1 MMAAK
6 RNANALTFKATMAQI
21 SVPATS
27 ANIGPG
33 FDCFGLALELRDR
46 YAAQVLDDET
56 FDVDV
61 TGEGANEV
69 KKDAKNLVIKS
80 MLRGFEHMGGKPRGI
95 ALRALNVIPH
105 GRGLGSSAS
114 AIVGGLALAR
124 SLVLTGEQ
132 YMSDD
137 DLITLATELEG
148 HPDNVAAAYYGG
160 ATIAWVEA
168 KINNDGSNTNIGKAV
183 GLKVDDRIKALLLV
197 PDNQLATA
205 KARKLLP
212 ESISH
217 QDAVLNSS
225 RTALLVHALA
235 ERPDLLFRAT
245 EDLLHQSYRAQAMPK
260 TIALVDKLRGAGLAA
275 VVSGAGPSVMVLYAG
290 SEDEIDQL
298 QSIAPG
304 FTARKLAIAKA
315 GVQ

>member
-1 MMAAK
+1 MATK
-6 RNANALTFKATMAQI
+6 RNASGLTFKATMAQI

-61 TGEGANEV
+61 TGEGADEV
-69 KKDAKNLVIKS
+69 KKDSKNLVIKS

-132 YMSDD
+132 YMSDE

-148 HPDNVAAAYYGG
+148 HPDNVAAAFYGG
-160 ATIAWVEA
+160 ATIAWLES
-168 KINNDGSNTNIGKAV
+168 KINHDGSNANIGKAV
-183 GLKVDDRIKALLLV
+183 SLKVDDRIKALLLV

-235 ERPDLLFRAT
+235 ERPDLLFTAT
-245 EDLLHQSYRAQAMPK
+245 QDLLHQSYRAQAMPK

-275 VVSGAGPSVMVLYAG
+275 VVSGAGPSAMVLYSG
-290 SEDEIDQL
+290 GEDEIDQL

-304 FTARKLAIAKA
+304 FNAMKLSIAKA

>member
-1 MMAAK
+1 MAAK
-6 RNANALTFKATMAQI
+6 RNASGITFKATMAQV
-21 SVPATS
+21 SVPASS

-33 FDCFGLALELRDR
+33 FDSFAIALEMRDR
-46 YAAQVLDDET
+46 YAAQILDDES

-61 TGEGANEV
+61 TGEGADQV
-69 KKDAKNLVIKS
+69 KKDAKNLIIKS
-80 MLRGFEHMGGKPRGI
+80 MMRGFEHMGGKPRGI

-132 YMSDD
+132 YMSDE

-148 HPDNVAAAYYGG
+148 HPDNVAAAFYGG
-160 ATIAWVEA
+160 ATIAWLES
-168 KINNDGSNTNIGKAV
+168 KINSEGDSSNVGRAV
-183 GLKVDDRIKALLLV
+183 SLKVDDRIKALLLV
-197 PDNQLATA
+197 PENQLSTA

-235 ERPDLLFRAT
+235 ERPDLLFTAT
-245 EDLLHQSYRAQAMPK
+245 EDLLHQKYREEAMPK
-260 TIALVDKLRGAGLAA
+260 SIALVEKLRGAGLAA
-275 VVSGAGPSVMVLYAG
+275 VVSGAGPSVMVLYSGA
-290 SEDEIDQL
+290 EDEIDQI
-298 QSIAPG
+298 QSVSPG
-304 FTARKLAIAKA
+304 FTAMKLAIAKT

>member
-1 MMAAK
+1 MASK
-6 RNANALTFKATMAQI
+6 RSNSGLTFKATLAQI
-21 SVPATS
+21 SVPASS

-33 FDCFGLALELRDR
+33 FDCFGIALELRDR

-61 TGEGANEV
+61 TGEGADEV

-80 MLRGFEHMGGKPRGI
+80 MLRGFEHMGAKPRGI

-132 YMSDD
+132 YMSDE

-148 HPDNVAAAYYGG
+148 HPDNVAAAFYGG
-160 ATIAWVEA
+160 ATLAWSESKTSSVGET
-168 KINNDGSNTNIGKAV
+168 KNIGRAV
-183 GLKVDDRIKALLLV
+183 SLRVDDRIKALLLV
-197 PDNQLATA
+197 PNNQLATA

-212 ESISH
+212 EIIPH

-235 ERPDLLFRAT
+235 ERPDLLFIAT
-245 EDLLHQSYRAQAMPK
+245 EDLLHQKYRAQAMPK
-260 TIALVDKLRGAGLAA
+260 TIALVEKLRGAGLAA
-275 VVSGAGPSVMVLYAG
+275 VVSGAGPSLMVLYSGA
-290 SEDEIDQL
+290 EDEIDQL
-298 QSIAPG
+298 ESVAPG
-304 FTARKLAIAKA
+304 FTAMKLAIAKTGA
-315 GVQ
+315 Q

>member
-1 MMAAK
+1 MAAK
-6 RNANALTFKATMAQI
+6 RNASGLTFKATMAQV
-21 SVPATS
+21 SVPASS

-33 FDCFGLALELRDR
+33 FDSFAIALEMRDR
-46 YAAQVLDDET
+46 YAAQILDDES

-61 TGEGANEV
+61 TGEGADQV
-69 KKDAKNLVIKS
+69 KKDAKNLIIKS
-80 MLRGFEHMGGKPRGI
+80 MMRGFEHMGGKPRGI

-132 YMSDD
+132 YMSDE

-148 HPDNVAAAYYGG
+148 HPDNVAAAFYGG
-160 ATIAWVEA
+160 ATIAWLES
-168 KINNDGSNTNIGKAV
+168 KINSEGKSSNIGRAV
-183 GLKVDDRIKALLLV
+183 SLKVDDRIKALLLV
-197 PDNQLATA
+197 PENQLSTA

-235 ERPDLLFRAT
+235 ERPDLLFTAT
-245 EDLLHQSYRAQAMPK
+245 EDLLHQKYREEAMPK
-260 TIALVDKLRGAGLAA
+260 SIALVEKLRGAGLAA
-275 VVSGAGPSVMVLYAG
+275 VVSGAGPSVMVLYSGA
-290 SEDEIDQL
+290 EDEIDQI
-298 QSIAPG
+298 QSVSPG
-304 FTARKLAIAKA
+304 FTAMKLAIAKT

>member
-1 MMAAK
+1 MAAK
-6 RNANALTFKATMAQI
+6 RNASGLTFKATMAQV
-21 SVPATS
+21 SVPASS

-33 FDCFGLALELRDR
+33 FDSFAIALEMRDR
-46 YAAQVLDDET
+46 YAAQILDDES

-61 TGEGANEV
+61 TGEGADQV
-69 KKDAKNLVIKS
+69 KKDAKNLIIKS
-80 MLRGFEHMGGKPRGI
+80 MMRGFEHMGGKPRGI

-132 YMSDD
+132 YMSDE

-148 HPDNVAAAYYGG
+148 HPDNVAAAFYGG
-160 ATIAWVEA
+160 ATIAWLES
-168 KINNDGSNTNIGKAV
+168 KINSEGESSNIGRAV
-183 GLKVDDRIKALLLV
+183 SLKVDDRIKALLLV
-197 PDNQLATA
+197 PENQLSTT

-235 ERPDLLFRAT
+235 ERPDLLFTAT
-245 EDLLHQSYRAQAMPK
+245 EDLLHQKYREEAMPK
-260 TIALVDKLRGAGLAA
+260 SIALVEKLRGAGLAA
-275 VVSGAGPSVMVLYAG
+275 VVSGAGPSVMVLYSGA
-290 SEDEIDQL
+290 EDEIDQI
-298 QSIAPG
+298 QSVSPG
-304 FTARKLAIAKA
+304 FAAMKLAIAKT

>member
-1 MMAAK
+1 MASK
-6 RNANALTFKATMAQI
+6 RSNSGLTFKATLAQI
-21 SVPATS
+21 SVPASS

-33 FDCFGLALELRDR
+33 FDCFGIALELRDR

-61 TGEGANEV
+61 TGEGADEV

-80 MLRGFEHMGGKPRGI
+80 MLRGFEHMGAKPRGI

-132 YMSDD
+132 YMSDEE
-137 DLITLATELEG
+137 LITLATELEG
-148 HPDNVAAAYYGG
+148 HPDNVAAAFYGG
-160 ATIAWVEA
+160 ATLAWSESKTSSVGDT
-168 KINNDGSNTNIGKAV
+168 KNIGRAV
-183 GLKVDDRIKALLLV
+183 SLRVDDRIKALLLV
-197 PDNQLATA
+197 PNNQLATA

-212 ESISH
+212 EIIPH

-235 ERPDLLFRAT
+235 ERPDLLFIAT
-245 EDLLHQSYRAQAMPK
+245 EDLLHQKYRAQAMPK
-260 TIALVDKLRGAGLAA
+260 TIALVEKLRGAGLAA
-275 VVSGAGPSVMVLYAG
+275 VVSGSGPSVMVLYSGA
-290 SEDEIDQL
+290 EDEIDQL
-298 QSIAPG
+298 ESVAPG
-304 FTARKLAIAKA
+304 FTAMKLAIAKTGA
-315 GVQ
+315 Q

>member
-1 MMAAK
+1 MAAK
-6 RNANALTFKATMAQI
+6 RNASGLTFKATMAQV
-21 SVPATS
+21 SVPASS

-33 FDCFGLALELRDR
+33 FDSFAIALEMRDR
-46 YAAQVLDDET
+46 YAAQILDDES

-61 TGEGANEV
+61 TGEGADQV
-69 KKDAKNLVIKS
+69 KKDAKNLIIKS
-80 MLRGFEHMGGKPRGI
+80 MMRGFEHMGGKPRGI

-124 SLVLTGEQ
+124 SLVLSGEQ
-132 YMSDD
+132 YMSDE

-148 HPDNVAAAYYGG
+148 HPDNVAAAFYGG
-160 ATIAWVEA
+160 ATIAWLES
-168 KINNDGSNTNIGKAV
+168 KINSEGVSSNIGRAV
-183 GLKVDDRIKALLLV
+183 SLKVDDRIKALLLV
-197 PDNQLATA
+197 PENQLSTA

-235 ERPDLLFRAT
+235 ERPDLLFTAT
-245 EDLLHQSYRAQAMPK
+245 EDLLHQKYREEAMPK
-260 TIALVDKLRGAGLAA
+260 SIALVEKLRGAGLAA
-275 VVSGAGPSVMVLYAG
+275 VVSGAGPSVMVLYSGA
-290 SEDEIDQL
+290 EDEIDQI
-298 QSIAPG
+298 QSVSPG
-304 FTARKLAIAKA
+304 FTAMKLAIAKT